1 MGMDNG
7 TITVWDLHRGVV
19 AMTLGKDMQLQP
31 VTDVAFSVSDNTLFS
46 SSLASDVI
54 EWDLEVTKI
63 TLVFAAIWPNI
74 HVSQPP
80 FFSRVET
87 SKGGLRAT
95 KVGLLSCVFTVT
107 ALFSLLGG

>member
-1 MGMDNG
+1 VFDSQGQGKRKHGDVQESFLAMGMDNG

-46 SSLASDVI
+46 SSLASDVN

-63 TLVFAAIWPNI
+63 TLVF
-74 HVSQPP
+74 VLFGQTVM
-80 FFSRVET
+80 FFN
-87 SKGGLRAT
+87 
-95 KVGLLSCVFTVT
+95 LLSLPEWRHQK
-107 ALFSLLGG
+107 AA